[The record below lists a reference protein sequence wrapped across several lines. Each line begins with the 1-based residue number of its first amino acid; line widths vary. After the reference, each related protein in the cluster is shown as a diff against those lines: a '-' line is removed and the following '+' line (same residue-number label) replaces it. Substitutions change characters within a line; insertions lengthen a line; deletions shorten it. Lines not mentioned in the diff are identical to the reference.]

1 MLSLVHNDVIPN
13 SDISYSY
20 DVLQRTT
27 NRSIN
32 GATNSITWAY
42 DAMSRITSEA
52 NALGTFGYTYVDN
65 TVGSSKGTTRL
76 ASISYPNSQT
86 TNFSWYGNTGDQR
99 LQTISNLNPSN
110 AVLSQ
115 FDYGYD
121 SAGEITMWQQ
131 QQNGNNKF
139 YNLSYDAAGQLTTA
153 QVGSGSRLPSYAAE
167 YYYGYDPSSNRSSAQ
182 VATTENIRIGGT
194 VTTGDTLT
202 VTVNDLALS
211 GGQKAITYTVVGGD
225 TLASIASGL
234 AAAIAADTSLQTAG
248 ISAVA
253 NSSLISARSVSP
265 NVISYTL
272 SKSGGATETI
282 ASTIFK
288 NGVEN
293 AGMLSLIHI

>member
-1 MLSLVHNDVIPN
+1 
-13 SDISYSY
+13 
-20 DVLQRTT
+20 
-27 NRSIN
+27 
-32 GATNSITWAY
+32 
-42 DAMSRITSEA
+42 
-52 NALGTFGYTYVDN
+52 
-65 TVGSSKGTTRL
+65 
-76 ASISYPNSQT
+76 
-86 TNFSWYGNTGDQR
+86 
-99 LQTISNLNPSN
+99 LQTISNLNPSS

-121 SAGEITMWQQ
+121 PAGEITMWQQ

-139 YNLSYDAAGQLTTA
+139 FNLSYDAAGQLTTA
-153 QVGSGSRLPSYAAE
+153 QVGSGSRLPPYSAE
-167 YYYGYDPSSNRSSAQ
+167 YYYGYDSSANRSSAQ

-253 NSSLISARSVSP
+253 NSALISVRSVSP
-265 NVISYTL
+265 NVTSYTL

-293 AGMLSLIHI
+293 AVIGGTKTTGNTLTITVKDAALAGGQKSVSYTVLAADTFHDSDRHHQRHQCRYQPASDWCERQFSRNSRRHFINLY